1 MTDED
6 ATEVYLA
13 LATSPN
19 KARGFHTGPQRMEMQ
34 LLVELAHDNMQ
45 KLASFVG
52 LDISMISRPAF
63 IPKSS
68 LGDVTVDDTLGNLF
82 ISLKTANNE
91 PLWTL
96 LDENETSPVLQAALT
111 GTVES
116 LKWFEANASTALD
129 AFVQRGVRQVE
140 VAMLLDA
147 GVKVN
152 CKSVAALFSKLD
164 QGAGHQFNNET
175 AKMLCERST
184 IVMSAK
190 SDYKLVMSS
199 ISGRLSKN
207 QSSSIKFALGQAS
220 ERMRS
225 RMEKN
230 RHVSEL
236 PPNDDSKAKT
246 AVPTRDDIKAK
257 KADEEYERKRAELSL
272 KTNKITGALQVG
284 ATHSLSSTLR

>member
-1 MTDED
+1 
-6 ATEVYLA
+6 
-13 LATSPN
+13 
-19 KARGFHTGPQRMEMQ
+19 
-34 LLVELAHDNMQ
+34 
-45 KLASFVG
+45 
-52 LDISMISRPAF
+52 
-63 IPKSS
+63 
-68 LGDVTVDDTLGNLF
+68 
-82 ISLKTANNE
+82 
-91 PLWTL
+91 
-96 LDENETSPVLQAALT
+96 
-111 GTVES
+111 
-116 LKWFEANASTALD
+116 
-129 AFVQRGVRQVE
+129 
-140 VAMLLDA
+140 
-147 GVKVN
+147 
-152 CKSVAALFSKLD
+152 
-164 QGAGHQFNNET
+164 
-175 AKMLCERST
+175 
-184 IVMSAK
+184 MSAK